1 MLSRN
6 SICAHSNTRSKLK
19 YLAYFPVQGVFR
31 ASGMDVSRIRQY
43 HSIQKQCSP
52 KLQVPTGGSALYILA
67 RHSSHKAGTILSPEG
82 KALRVEQNVL
92 KLVCVI
98 SRNILAVLLNRGDS
112 VLLLDEALCVLG
124 SKATVEL

>member
-1 MLSRN
+1 MTNVGKKYS
-6 SICAHSNTRSKLK
+6 CA
-19 YLAYFPVQGVFR
+19 
-31 ASGMDVSRIRQY
+31 SRIRQY

-92 KLVCVI
+92 VCVI